1 MEKEMVNISVILFG
15 KENKDL
21 EKQTVKDI
29 EIISV
34 DGEDIQSRNDAIKN
48 AKGEY
53 LVFVSAKDRL
63 DENYLFYLLQGMTG
77 AHLSTCGYDILDGG
91 EVVYES
97 PESTKRL
104 MSGEEMQCRLYYQY
118 HYQGYLQNKMFRT
131 QILHS
136 KKISFSED
144 LEENGDFVFLIQ
156 YLRYAKLVR
165 MLPNIMY
172 HFRPSISLKERKKSE
187 ALLRISE
194 TDGYLRCLKELPKHS
209 DAMWL
214 GEQTAAASAL
224 SAYEAMEN
232 EVIKKGDDSI
242 FAQNPMKK
250 MAKKCLKLD
259 YEIEDEEEERL
270 FLGLLAYAKTGK
282 VQLVHEEEQ

>member
-1 MEKEMVNISVILFG
+1 MEKEKVNISVILFG

-21 EKQTVKDI
+21 GKQTVRDF
-29 EIISV
+29 EILPV
-34 DGEDIQSRNDAIKN
+34 DGEDGSSRNDAIKK

-63 DENYLFYLLQGMTG
+63 DEDYLFYLRRGMEG
-77 AHLSTCGYDILDGG
+77 VQLSTCGYDICDGKD
-91 EVVYES
+91 VVYES

-136 KKISFSED
+136 KRIVFAED
-144 LEENGDFVFLIQ
+144 LEENGDFLFLIR
-156 YLRYAKLVR
+156 YLRYARLVR
-165 MLPNIMY
+165 MMPEVMY
-172 HFRPSISLKERKKSE
+172 HFKPSISLKEMKRNE

-194 TDGYLRCLKELPKHS
+194 TDGYLRCLKELPRHS

-214 GEQTAAASAL
+214 GEQTAAGSAL

-232 EVIKKGDDSI
+232 EVYKKKDANL
-242 FAQNPMKK
+242 FANSPMKK

-259 YEIEDEEEERL
+259 YEIEDEEERL
-270 FLGLLAYAKTGK
+270 YLGLLEYVKTGRIGK
-282 VQLVHEEEQ
+282 RNEKIEE